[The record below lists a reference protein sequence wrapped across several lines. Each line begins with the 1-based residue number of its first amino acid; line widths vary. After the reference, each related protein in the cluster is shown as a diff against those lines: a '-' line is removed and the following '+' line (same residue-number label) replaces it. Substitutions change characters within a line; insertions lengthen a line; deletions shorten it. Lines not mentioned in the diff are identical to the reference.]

1 MLDSVI
7 SLFTDFTVNG
17 FPLWVILLICV
28 GVFLASFMDAIA
40 GGGGII
46 SVPTYLIAF
55 SGLPTYYALGTNKLS
70 AGIGTVFSTARFIKN
85 GFVDWKLFAPSIVLA
100 LLGSMG
106 GTWLQLHTPDVV
118 LKYLLLIVLP
128 VVAFVTLRNHE
139 WPDEPGEIDFR
150 KQALIVWAGALVIGA
165 YDGYYGPGTGTF
177 LMIIFIRLAKMDTR
191 HAAGGVKVINLSS
204 NLGSLFTAL
213 MAGKVFVGVGLL
225 SAVASIAGHYIGAG
239 LAIKNGSKIVRPTV
253 VIVLIL
259 LTIKVGSELLFP
271 EFWS

>member
-1 MLDSVI
+1 MLDNVF

-17 FPLWVILLICV
+17 FPLWIILLICA

-55 SGLPTYYALGTNKLS
+55 TGLPTYYALGTNKLS

-118 LKYLLLIVLP
+118 LKYLLP
-128 VVAFVTLRNHE
+128 V
-139 WPDEPGEIDFR
+139 
-150 KQALIVWAGALVIGA
+150 
-165 YDGYYGPGTGTF
+165 
-177 LMIIFIRLAKMDTR
+177 
-191 HAAGGVKVINLSS
+191 
-204 NLGSLFTAL
+204 
-213 MAGKVFVGVGLL
+213 
-225 SAVASIAGHYIGAG
+225 
-239 LAIKNGSKIVRPTV
+239 
-253 VIVLIL
+253 
-259 LTIKVGSELLFP
+259 
-271 EFWS
+271 